1 MTELTGT
8 HHGPLLRPFGFLSSQ
23 NLVMEHECVSDTELI
38 TTVMG
43 PLMLFILSKTNEL
56 WNDETFISARDE
68 HRSCSLV
75 HVNSQ
80 LNMLQCMML

>member
-8 HHGPLLRPFGFLSSQ
+8 PHRPLLGPFGFLSSQ
-23 NLVMEHECVSDTELI
+23 NLVMQHECVSDTELI

-43 PLMLFILSKTNEL
+43 PLMLFILSETNEL
-56 WNDETFISARDE
+56 WNDETFLSTGDE

-80 LNMLQCMML
+80 LNMLQYMRL

>member
-23 NLVMEHECVSDTELI
+23 NLVMQHDTELI

-43 PLMLFILSKTNEL
+43 PLVLFILSETNEL
-56 WNDETFISARDE
+56 WNDETFISAGDE

-80 LNMLQCMML
+80 LNMLQCMRL